1 MVSYNLSDLLYLSD
15 MWYTDQDS
23 VPAASP
29 ASPSAPRG
37 KKRKSSTVISHN
49 ILHSPDTRIQVRPP
63 EPLSPLRQLPP
74 APLAPPRPVP
84 LLRPVSHHLPSLNMP
99 HFLTRC
105 TDLHPNA
112 PADVPE
118 HGAPFRVYMFRYI
131 VPTLR
136 EGIRLLKAHEPEKPL
151 KGLGDLF
158 LGVDSISD
166 RVRVGS
172 SRNVV
177 AVIFEEANRALSYRW
192 ARGALPEDPKQW
204 FGRYLLACSAELE
217 G

>member
-1 MVSYNLSDLLYLSD
+1 MDGKSYPSTPLYLSD

-29 ASPSAPRG
+29 APSPAPRG
-37 KKRKSSTVISHN
+37 RKRKLSAVVNHN
-49 ILHSPDTRIQVRPP
+49 ITHSTDTRIQVSPP
-63 EPLSPLRQLPP
+63 APSSPLRQLPP
-74 APLAPPRPVP
+74 APPPRPFP
-84 LLRPVSHHLPSLNMP
+84 LPPRPVSHHLPSFNTTHPLI
-99 HFLTRC
+99 RC
-105 TDLHPNA
+105 IDLHPNA

-158 LGVDSISD
+158 LGVDSISGC
-166 RVRVGS
+166 VRVGT

-177 AVIFEEANRALSYRW
+177 AVILEEANRALSYRW

-204 FGRYLLACSAELE
+204 FGRYLLARSAELE